1 MNTLV
6 YEIAKKIAEAKGRA
20 FLVGGSVRDELL
32 NKDIVD
38 YDIEV
43 FNLKEEEL
51 EQTLS
56 DFGTILKIGKSFAIY
71 SLAHHNIDIALPRKE
86 KKIGSSHRDFLIEAD
101 PYLSYKE
108 ASMRRDFTMNALM
121 KDILS
126 GEILDYHGGIQD
138 IENKII
144 RHINDKRFIEDPLR
158 VFRACRF
165 KASLDFEI
173 AKETLKLCSEIDIQ
187 SLSRERVKEELD
199 KALVSDNAYDFFESL
214 KLMNQN
220 EHFFKGLI
228 IDERLKEHL
237 DRAKDYKDKVYNY
250 LYFSYAL
257 ICLDIED
264 INGFIKT
271 FTNERQLINYII
283 RQVSILKCFADLKDI
298 KELILM
304 IEEFNHSEDSL
315 SLLKVVY
322 PDRSELIEETQIK
335 YKSFKDKR
343 KLRGDDLLRMGY
355 ETKKLKELIKESNY
369 LLIDNEYDDVKKMM
383 EERCIRQKM

>member
-199 KALVSDNAYDFFESL
+199 KALVSDNAYDFFGSL

-271 FTNERQLINYII
+271 LTNERQLINYII
-283 RQVSILKCFADLKDI
+283 RQVSILKYFADLKDI

>member
-1 MNTLV
+1 MNNLI
-6 YEIAKKIAEAKGRA
+6 YDIAKKIAEAKGRA

-51 EQTLS
+51 EEILS
-56 DFGTILKIGKSFAIY
+56 SFGTILKIGKSFAIY

-108 ASMRRDFTMNALM
+108 ASVRRDFTMNALM

-138 IENKII
+138 IKNKII
-144 RHINDKRFIEDPLR
+144 RHIDDKRFIEDPLR
-158 VFRACRF
+158 VLRACRF
-165 KASLDFEI
+165 NATLGFEI
-173 AKETLKLCSEIDIQ
+173 NDETLKLCSEIDIKG
-187 SLSRERVKEELD
+187 LSKERVKEELD
-199 KALVSDNAYDFFESL
+199 KALASDNAYDFFKSL
-214 KLMNQN
+214 KMMNQN
-220 EHFFKGLI
+220 EYFFKGLV
-228 IDERLKEHL
+228 IDERLKNHL
-237 DRAKDYKDKVYNY
+237 DRARDYRDKVYNY
-250 LYFSYAL
+250 LYFSYFL
-257 ICLDIED
+257 LCIDIED

-271 FTNERQLINYII
+271 LTNERQLINYIN
-283 RQVSILKCFADLKDI
+283 RQISIIKYFDDLNDI

-304 IEEFNHSEDSL
+304 IDEFKHSEDSL

-322 PDRSELIEETQIK
+322 PDKYELIEEIKIK
-335 YKSFKDKR
+335 YKSFKDKKR
-343 KLRGDDLLRMGY
+343 LRGDDLLRMGY
-355 ETKKLKELIKESNY
+355 EAKKLKELIKESNY
-369 LLIDNEYDDVKKMM
+369 LLIDNEYDEVKRIM
-383 EERCIRQKM
+383 EARCIKPKM

>member
-1 MNTLV
+1 MNTLI

-86 KKIGSSHRDFLIEAD
+86 KKIGSSHRDFLIEVD

-144 RHINDKRFIEDPLR
+144 RHINDERFIEDPLR

-214 KLMNQN
+214 KLTNQN

-271 FTNERQLINYII
+271 LTNERQLINYII
-283 RQVSILKCFADLKDI
+283 RQVSILKYFADLKDI

>member
-1 MNTLV
+1 MNTLI

-86 KKIGSSHRDFLIEAD
+86 KKIGSSHRDFLIEVD

-214 KLMNQN
+214 KLTNQN

-271 FTNERQLINYII
+271 LTNERQLINYII
-283 RQVSILKCFADLKDI
+283 RQVSILKYFADLKDI

>member
-1 MNTLV
+1 MNNLI
-6 YEIAKKIAEAKGRA
+6 YDIAKKIAEAKGRA

-51 EQTLS
+51 EEILS
-56 DFGTILKIGKSFAIY
+56 SFGTILKIGKSFAIY

-108 ASMRRDFTMNALM
+108 ASVRRDFTMNALM

-138 IENKII
+138 IKNKII
-144 RHINDKRFIEDPLR
+144 RHIDDKRFIEDPLR
-158 VFRACRF
+158 VLRACRF
-165 KASLDFEI
+165 KSTLGFEI
-173 AKETLKLCSEIDIQ
+173 NDETLKLCSEIDIKG
-187 SLSRERVKEELD
+187 LSKERVKEELD
-199 KALVSDNAYDFFESL
+199 KALASDNAYDFFKSL
-214 KLMNQN
+214 KMMNQN
-220 EHFFKGLI
+220 EYFFKNLV
-228 IDERLKEHL
+228 IDERLKNHL
-237 DRAKDYKDKVYNY
+237 DRARDYRDKVYNY
-250 LYFSYAL
+250 LYFSYSL
-257 ICLDIED
+257 LCIDIED

-271 FTNERQLINYII
+271 LTNERQLINYIN
-283 RQVSILKCFADLKDI
+283 RQISIIKYFDDLNDI

-304 IEEFNHSEDSL
+304 IDEFKHSEDSL

-322 PDRSELIEETQIK
+322 PDKYELIEEIKIK
-335 YKSFKDKR
+335 YKSFKDKKR
-343 KLRGDDLLRMGY
+343 LRGDDLLRMGY
-355 ETKKLKELIKESNY
+355 EAKKLKELIKESNY
-369 LLIDNEYDDVKKMM
+369 LLIDNEYDEVKRIM
-383 EERCIRQKM
+383 EARCIKPKM

>member
-199 KALVSDNAYDFFESL
+199 KALVSDNAYDFFGSL

-264 INGFIKT
+264 IDGFIKT
-271 FTNERQLINYII
+271 LTNERQLINYII
-283 RQVSILKCFADLKDI
+283 RQVSILKYFADLKDI

-369 LLIDNEYDDVKKMM
+369 LLIDNEYDEVKKMM